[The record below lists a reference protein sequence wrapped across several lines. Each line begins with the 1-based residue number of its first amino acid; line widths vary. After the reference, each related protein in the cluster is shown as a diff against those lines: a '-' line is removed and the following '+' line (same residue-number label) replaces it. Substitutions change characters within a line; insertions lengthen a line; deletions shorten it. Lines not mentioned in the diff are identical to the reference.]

1 MIDIIEI
8 PSCGI
13 NSIKIVLLKI
23 INIISFEL
31 DLTLYMKTYFNSVFF
46 ALFLLISCGGSKS
59 DINDSYLSGSINQ
72 NTNLNQ
78 GSNNNQGNNNS
89 NQTNPSY
96 SFGNEL
102 IWSDEFDE
110 DSSFGVPA
118 VSPDK
123 WNIETVAPNNGSWYN
138 GELQYYTDKQD
149 NIKVED
155 GVLKITAISESFQ
168 GKNYTSARINTQDK
182 FEFTYGRVEM
192 KAKLPDWK
200 GMWPAFWML
209 GANIDEV
216 SWPNCGELDIL
227 EHGDY
232 VKDSTNNDPGLISS
246 AVHYGPQDY
255 SRQTTYVQNKI
266 FFDTGQERFIRAEKI
281 IDNPFEEFHTYAIQ
295 WGPDKIQFFVDEEMY
310 FEYPMQSQHSPFDK
324 PFFLLLNLA
333 VGGHWTDGYVAPGF
347 TNATYEIDYVRVY
360 Q

>member
-1 MIDIIEI
+1 
-8 PSCGI
+8 
-13 NSIKIVLLKI
+13 
-23 INIISFEL
+23 
-31 DLTLYMKTYFNSVFF
+31 MKTYFNSFF
-46 ALFLLISCGGSKS
+46 IALSLLISCGGSKS
-59 DINDSYLSGSINQ
+59 DVNDSLMSGNVNQ
-72 NTNLNQ
+72 TSNLNQ
-78 GSNNNQGNNNS
+78 GSTNNQGNNSS
-89 NQTNPSY
+89 NLTNISY
-96 SFGNEL
+96 SFNNEL
-102 IWSDEFDE
+102 VWSDEFDE
-110 DSSFGVPA
+110 NSITGAPA
-118 VSPDK
+118 VSSDK
-123 WNIETVAPNNGSWYN
+123 WNIETVAPDNGSWYN

-155 GVLKITAISESFQ
+155 GLLKITAKREDFQ
-168 GKNYTSARINTQDK
+168 GKLYTSARINTQDK

-192 KAKLPDWK
+192 KAKLPNWE

-209 GANIDEV
+209 GANIDDI

-232 VKDSTNNDPGLISS
+232 VKDSTSNDPGLISS

-255 SRQTTYVQNKI
+255 SRQTTYVPDKI

-281 IDNPFEEFHTYAIQ
+281 INNPFEEFHTYAIQ
-295 WGPDKIQFFVDEEMY
+295 WAPDKIQFYVDEEMY
-310 FEYPMQSQHSPFDK
+310 FEYPMQTQHSPFDK